1 MRTCHRPPMFKV
13 LPKVD
18 RFGTAIIG
26 PRSQELV
33 SVFASGGQGVGMRG
47 QGRPPPKVEKFLLSG
62 VDLSVPHARVSAKIG
77 ICDF

>member
-1 MRTCHRPPMFKV
+1 MFKV

-33 SVFASGGQGVGMRG
+33 SVFASGGKGVGVRG
-47 QGRPPPKVEKFLLSG
+47 RGGYPPTGKNV
-62 VDLSVPHARVSAKIG
+62 
-77 ICDF
+77 